1 MKIKTK
7 LVISFCIM
15 LFVPIF
21 LASLTIWGFS
31 QIQVKNIEATYG
43 IKNGKDYVWTN
54 TLQLI
59 NRATK
64 EDFEDL
70 TRVAETDPDRFT
82 DEEFLQEVQERL
94 HEKSSFLTIRKAQK
108 LIFQGQEDSD
118 LFIDYPDY
126 GAQETE
132 GSVST
137 YIDAEDQ
144 VLIKQI
150 DFQFSDGDK
159 GSAFI
164 ITSTKSVV
172 PEVRNLVSEA
182 VVAIFL
188 ILFLIN

>member
-108 LIFQGQEDSD
+108 LIFQ
-118 LFIDYPDY
+118 
-126 GAQETE
+126 
-132 GSVST
+132 
-137 YIDAEDQ
+137 
-144 VLIKQI
+144 
-150 DFQFSDGDK
+150 
-159 GSAFI
+159 
-164 ITSTKSVV
+164 
-172 PEVRNLVSEA
+172 
-182 VVAIFL
+182 
-188 ILFLIN
+188 

>member
-1 MKIKTK
+1 
-7 LVISFCIM
+7 M

-82 DEEFLQEVQERL
+82 DGEFLQEVQNLCADGNIESRDWL
-94 HEKSSFLTIRKAQK
+94 VGNDEFRFHYNGTGGTASLTLSAGK
-108 LIFQGQEDSD
+108 LVGIPCQVLREQADILCD
-118 LFIDYPDY
+118 LFDL
-126 GAQETE
+126 GH
-132 GSVST
+132 SV
-137 YIDAEDQ
+137 
-144 VLIKQI
+144 L
-150 DFQFSDGDK
+150 
-159 GSAFI
+159 
-164 ITSTKSVV
+164 
-172 PEVRNLVSEA
+172 
-182 VVAIFL
+182 L
-188 ILFLIN
+188 ILVEMEVIKAFGDYVFNGGTLIQ